1 MRPGPV
7 ALVTAA
13 AALLLLPAGAYIQ
26 AVLDRNATME
36 FSDLPA
42 LFGAPLPREGLL
54 GFVVEARPSNACRP
68 IAAPPPGANG
78 SVFIALV
85 RRYDCDFDVKVLHVQ
100 QAGFGAAVVHNV
112 DSEKLLNMVWNDE
125 RLREQ
130 IAIPAVFVGQ
140 RAAAFLRDTFSYAR
154 GAHVVLVPEYVFPLG
169 YYLVPFT
176 GVVGVIVAVM
186 CTVLVSR
193 TPGPFPGRAGT
204 PGPHHTAWGHLG
216 PSRAPRGR
224 LGPAAP
230 RGDAWAP
237 PEPHGD
243 AWRGSAGDEYEVCAI
258 CLDEYEEGD
267 RLRVLPC
274 AHAFH
279 SRCVDP
285 WLTRTRCTCPVCKQ
299 RVLPGAEEEEEEEEA
314 AAAPEGDAGPPG
326 AASERTP
333 LLPPA
338 PV

>member
-7 ALVTAA
+7 ALLTAA
-13 AALLLLPAGAYIQ
+13 AALLLPAAAYIH
-26 AVLDRNATME
+26 AVLDPNATME

-68 IAAPPPGANG
+68 IAPAPGANG

-85 RRYDCDFDVKVLHVQ
+85 RRYDCDFDVKVLHAQ

-125 RLREQ
+125 RLRER

-176 GVVGVIVAVM
+176 GVVGVVVAVM
-186 CTVLVSR
+186 CTVLVVR
-193 TPGPFPGRAGT
+193 CLQHRK
-204 PGPHHTAWGHLG
+204 
-216 PSRAPRGR
+216 R
-224 LGPAAP
+224 LRRNRLSQEQLSKIPVH
-230 RGDAWAP
+230 RY
-237 PEPHGD
+237 
-243 AWRGSAGDEYEVCAI
+243 RKGDEYEVCAI

-285 WLTRTRCTCPVCKQ
+285 WLTRTRRTCPVCKQ
-299 RVLPGAEEEEEEEEA
+299 RVPPGAEE
-314 AAAPEGDAGPPG
+314 AAPEGDAGAGGAAGGPPLG

-338 PV
+338 PI

>member
-85 RRYDCDFDVKVLHVQ
+85 RRYDCDFDVKVLHAQ

-176 GVVGVIVAVM
+176 GIVGVIVAVM
-186 CTVLVSR
+186 CTVLVVR
-193 TPGPFPGRAGT
+193 CLQHRK
-204 PGPHHTAWGHLG
+204 
-216 PSRAPRGR
+216 R
-224 LGPAAP
+224 LRRNRLSQEQLSKIPVH
-230 RGDAWAP
+230 RY
-237 PEPHGD
+237 
-243 AWRGSAGDEYEVCAI
+243 RKGDEYEVCAI

-285 WLTRTRCTCPVCKQ
+285 WLTRTRRTCPVCKQ
-299 RVLPGAEEEEEEEEA
+299 RVLPGAEEEEEEA
-314 AAAPEGDAGPPG
+314 AAAPEGDAGTPG

>member
-7 ALVTAA
+7 ALLTAA
-13 AALLLLPAGAYIQ
+13 AALLLPAEAYIH
-26 AVLDRNATME
+26 AVLDPNATME

-68 IAAPPPGANG
+68 IAPAPGANG

-85 RRYDCDFDVKVLHVQ
+85 RRYDCDFDVKVLHAQ

-176 GVVGVIVAVM
+176 GVVGVVVAVM
-186 CTVLVSR
+186 CTVLVVR
-193 TPGPFPGRAGT
+193 
-204 PGPHHTAWGHLG
+204 
-216 PSRAPRGR
+216 
-224 LGPAAP
+224 
-230 RGDAWAP
+230 
-237 PEPHGD
+237 
-243 AWRGSAGDEYEVCAI
+243 
-258 CLDEYEEGD
+258 CLQHRK
-267 RLRVLPC
+267 RLRRNRLSQEQLSKIPV
-274 AHAFH
+274 HRYRKAFH

-285 WLTRTRCTCPVCKQ
+285 WLTRTRRTCPVCKQ
-299 RVLPGAEEEEEEEEA
+299 RVPPGAEE
-314 AAAPEGDAGPPG
+314 AAPEGDVGAGRAAGGPPLG